1 MKLSTKSRYAVSSL
15 MELAL
20 SGPKKPITLSD
31 LAQKQGISL
40 SYAEQL
46 FAGLRDHKLVKG
58 TRGPG
63 GGFVLA
69 RDASDITIAEIIESV
84 YERDSN
90 RSSNPD
96 APSADLWNRL
106 DAQVDKF
113 LGNIDLQT
121 AISKNIDATNKSEK
135 VELSAA

>member
-20 SGPKKPITLSD
+20 SGPGKPITLSE
-31 LAQKQGISL
+31 LAAKQGISL

-63 GGFVLA
+63 GGFILS
-69 RDASDITIAEIIESV
+69 REPNTISIAEIIEAV
-84 YERDSN
+84 YDRESN
-90 RSSNPD
+90 RSTND
-96 APSADLWNRL
+96 EAPSSDLWNNL
-106 DAQVDKF
+106 DKQVDNF
-113 LGNIDLQT
+113 LENIDLAT
-121 AISKNIDATNKSEK
+121 AIAGVNANANAKDM
-135 VELSAA
+135 ELTAA

>member
-20 SGPKKPITLSD
+20 SGQKNPITLSE
-31 LAQKQGISL
+31 LAAKQGISL

-69 RDASDITIAEIIESV
+69 REPDTISIAEIIEAV
-84 YERDSN
+84 YDRDSN
-90 RSSNPD
+90 KSKND
-96 APSADLWNRL
+96 EAPSSDLWNQL
-106 DAQVDKF
+106 DEQVDSF
-113 LGNIDLQT
+113 LEGINLAT
-121 AISKNIDATNKSEK
+121 AISGAKAKKSGM
-135 VELSAA
+135 ELTAA

>member
-20 SGPKKPITLSD
+20 AGPNSPITLSE
-31 LAQKQGISL
+31 LAAKQGISL

-69 RDASDITIAEIIESV
+69 READTISIAEIIEAV
-84 YERDSN
+84 YDRESN
-90 RSSNPD
+90 RSHND
-96 APSADLWNRL
+96 ETPSSDLWNQL
-106 DAQVDKF
+106 DQQVDKF
-113 LGNIDLQT
+113 LEGINLAT
-121 AISKNIDATNKSEK
+121 AISHSKAAKEDA
-135 VELSAA
+135 ELTAA

>member
-20 SGPKKPITLSD
+20 SGPKNPITLSE
-31 LAQKQGISL
+31 LATKQGISL

-63 GGFVLA
+63 GGFILA
-69 RDASDITIAEIIESV
+69 REPNTISIAEIIESV
-84 YERDSN
+84 YDRESN
-90 RSSNPD
+90 RSTNET
-96 APSADLWNRL
+96 PSTELWNHL
-106 DAQVDKF
+106 DEQVDSF
-113 LGNIDLQT
+113 LENINLET
-121 AISKNIDATNKSEK
+121 AIGKKNPSGKNL
-135 VELSAA
+135 ELTAA

>member
-20 SGPKKPITLSD
+20 SGQKNPITLSE
-31 LAQKQGISL
+31 LAAKQGISL

-69 RDASDITIAEIIESV
+69 REPDTISIAEIIEAV
-84 YERDSN
+84 YDRDSN
-90 RSSNPD
+90 KSKND
-96 APSADLWNRL
+96 EAPSSDLWNQL
-106 DAQVDKF
+106 DEQVDSF
-113 LGNIDLQT
+113 LEGINLAT
-121 AISKNIDATNKSEK
+121 AISGAKAKKSNM
-135 VELSAA
+135 ELTAA

>member
-20 SGPKKPITLSD
+20 NGPKKPITLSE
-31 LAQKQGISL
+31 LAIKQGISL

-63 GGFVLA
+63 GGFILA
-69 RDASDITIAEIIESV
+69 REPNTISIAEIIEAV
-84 YERDSN
+84 YERESN
-90 RSSNPD
+90 RSTND
-96 APSADLWNRL
+96 NTPSTDLWNRL
-106 DAQVDKF
+106 DKQVDNF
-113 LGNIDLQT
+113 LGDIDLET
-121 AISKNIDATNKSEK
+121 AVANSNSNGDNRT
-135 VELSAA
+135 LTAA

>member
-20 SGPKKPITLSD
+20 SGPGKPITLSE
-31 LAQKQGISL
+31 LAAKQGISL

-63 GGFVLA
+63 GGFILA
-69 RDASDITIAEIIESV
+69 RDPNTISIAEIIEAV
-84 YERDSN
+84 YDRESN
-90 RSSNPD
+90 RSTNEET
-96 APSADLWNRL
+96 PSSDLWNNL
-106 DAQVDKF
+106 DKKVDHF
-113 LGNIDLQT
+113 LENIDLAT
-121 AISKNIDATNKSEK
+121 AIAGTESGSKDR
-135 VELSAA
+135 ELTAA

>member
-20 SGPKKPITLSD
+20 SGPGKPITLSE
-31 LAQKQGISL
+31 LAAKQGISL

-63 GGFVLA
+63 GGFILS
-69 RDASDITIAEIIESV
+69 REPNTISIAEIIEAV
-84 YERDSN
+84 YDRESN
-90 RSSNPD
+90 RSTND
-96 APSADLWNRL
+96 ETPSSDLWNNL
-106 DAQVDKF
+106 DKQVDHF
-113 LGNIDLQT
+113 LEGIDLAT
-121 AISKNIDATNKSEK
+121 AIASANSAAKD
-135 VELSAA
+135 VELTAA

>member
-20 SGPKKPITLSD
+20 AGPENPITLSE
-31 LAQKQGISL
+31 LAAKQGISL

-46 FAGLRDHKLVKG
+46 FAGLREHKLVKG

-69 RDASDITIAEIIESV
+69 READTISIAEIIEAV
-84 YERDSN
+84 YDRDSN
-90 RSSNPD
+90 RSKNDD
-96 APSADLWNRL
+96 APSSDLWNQL
-106 DAQVDKF
+106 DQQVDSF
-113 LGNIDLQT
+113 LEGINLAT
-121 AISKNIDATNKSEK
+121 AIANDKSKKDSL
-135 VELSAA
+135 ELTAA

>member
-20 SGPKKPITLSD
+20 AGPENPITLSE
-31 LAQKQGISL
+31 LAAKQGISL

-46 FAGLRDHKLVKG
+46 FAGLREHKLVKG

-69 RDASDITIAEIIESV
+69 READTISIAEIIEAV

-90 RSSNPD
+90 RSKNED
-96 APSADLWNRL
+96 TPSSDLWNQL
-106 DAQVDKF
+106 DQQVDSF
-113 LGNIDLQT
+113 LEGINLAT
-121 AISKNIDATNKSEK
+121 AISNSKSKKENL
-135 VELSAA
+135 ELTAA

>member
-20 SGPKKPITLSD
+20 SGPGQPITLSE
-31 LAQKQGISL
+31 LASKQGISL

-69 RDASDITIAEIIESV
+69 REPDTISIAEIIEAV
-84 YERDSN
+84 YDRDSN
-90 RSSNPD
+90 RSKND
-96 APSADLWNRL
+96 EAPSSELWNQL
-106 DAQVDKF
+106 DRQVDNF
-113 LGNIDLQT
+113 LEGINLAG
-121 AISKNIDATNKSEK
+121 AIEGSKNKKEDL
-135 VELSAA
+135 ELTAA

>member
-20 SGPKKPITLSD
+20 AGPDSPITLSE
-31 LAQKQGISL
+31 LAAKQGISL

-69 RDASDITIAEIIESV
+69 RDADTISIAEIIEAV
-84 YERDSN
+84 YDRDSN
-90 RSSNPD
+90 RAKNEDTPSS
-96 APSADLWNRL
+96 DLWNQL
-106 DAQVDKF
+106 DQQVDHF
-113 LGNIDLQT
+113 LEGINLAT
-121 AISKNIDATNKSEK
+121 AIANSKAKKENL
-135 VELSAA
+135 ELTAA

>member
-20 SGPKKPITLSD
+20 SGPGKPITLSE
-31 LAQKQGISL
+31 LAAKQGISL

-63 GGFVLA
+63 GGFILS
-69 RDASDITIAEIIESV
+69 REPNTISIAEIIEAV
-84 YERDSN
+84 YDRESN
-90 RSSNPD
+90 RSTND
-96 APSADLWNRL
+96 EAPSSDLWNNL
-106 DAQVDKF
+106 DKQVDNF
-113 LGNIDLQT
+113 LENIDLAT
-121 AISKNIDATNKSEK
+121 AIAGVNANAKDM
-135 VELSAA
+135 ELTAA

>member
-20 SGPKKPITLSD
+20 AGPESPITLSE
-31 LAQKQGISL
+31 LATKQGISL

-69 RDASDITIAEIIESV
+69 RDADTISIAEIIEAV

-90 RSSNPD
+90 RARNDDTPSS
-96 APSADLWNRL
+96 DLWNQL
-106 DAQVDKF
+106 DQQVDHF
-113 LGNIDLQT
+113 LEGIDLAT
-121 AISKNIDATNKSEK
+121 AIASNKAKKENL
-135 VELSAA
+135 ELTAA

>member
-20 SGPKKPITLSD
+20 SGPGKPITLSE
-31 LAQKQGISL
+31 LAAKQGISL

-63 GGFVLA
+63 GGFILA
-69 RDASDITIAEIIESV
+69 REPDTISIAEIIEAV
-84 YERDSN
+84 YDRDSN
-90 RSSNPD
+90 RSNNEQT
-96 APSADLWNRL
+96 PSSELWNRL
-106 DAQVDKF
+106 DQQVDSF
-113 LGNIDLQT
+113 LENIDLAT
-121 AISKNIDATNKSEK
+121 AVAYSRANESDLKQ
-135 VELSAA
+135 SAA